1 MRISRRRLSK
11 KVLIKIY
18 QLFFKVISRFDDQ
31 KGFYGILDDIF
42 YPTEKIMIAKRVAI
56 IYLILKNIPQD
67 RIAEVLKVS
76 TGTVSRFS
84 ILIHKK
90 KTKMINLLR
99 QMIKKEKVINFFED
113 TLADFFIQPGL
124 QKGYWHLYWEQKRRQ
139 RKRETYGI

>member
-31 KGFYGILDDIF
+31 KGFYEILDDIF

-76 TGTVSRFS
+76 TGTVSRF
-84 ILIHKK
+84 
-90 KTKMINLLR
+90 
-99 QMIKKEKVINFFED
+99 
-113 TLADFFIQPGL
+113 
-124 QKGYWHLYWEQKRRQ
+124 
-139 RKRETYGI
+139 